1 MKRKFLAALL
11 SLSMVMSVGLN
22 SNVVQAKNSQGD
34 KHEKTTEIVDKLSKL
49 SEGKLIVYAND
60 NSGNEILISGKLSEK
75 RKASGTDA
83 LRYLNEIKELLNLED
98 IDNSFKVASI
108 EKDNLDFTHVKLHQV
123 VKGTRIKD
131 KEINVHFN
139 KAQEIVAINGQY
151 ENKTINIENEAV
163 PAITESKAV
172 EVASNAF
179 KYDSLRKTPTAEK
192 EILLVDGKA
201 YETFKVNVQF
211 DAPAIGNWDVYID
224 AHTENIIKK
233 TSRIRFDGP
242 AAGSGVNVIGETKN
256 INLTLTSSKYYM
268 QDQTKPM
275 TGQIKTYTAN
285 SAQTQPGT
293 IVSNTT
299 STFNTTTFKAAV
311 SAHDYASSVY
321 DFYKN
326 LFSRNSIDNNGMSI
340 ISTVHY
346 GSAYNNAFWDGTQMV
361 YGDGDGSTFTYLSGD
376 LDVVAH
382 EMTHGVTER
391 SANLNYENQSG
402 ALNESMSD
410 VMGVLVQ
417 TYDKYNVKNG
427 GTWTFNSAD
436 WVVGDQIYTPGTSG
450 DALRSLANPTLYNQP
465 AHMNSYQNLPNTEA
479 GDWGGVHTNSGIPNK
494 AGYLV
499 AQAIGNEKT
508 AKIYYRAL
516 TTYMTATTDFQAARN
531 YLVQAATDLYG
542 TGSAEVTAVS
552 NAFDAVGIVP
562 FADTYE
568 PNGTIAQAYA
578 VSSGTTYNS
587 YLASSTDVDYYKLT
601 TSASGTVNVTL
612 SNLAG
617 DYDLYLVNSSGT
629 TLAKSENGSTTSETI
644 NYNASAAGTYY
655 VKVVGYNGAYST
667 TKAYAMKL
675 TFTAGSTSG
684 DLYEPNDTTTQA
696 YGISSGVSYSSYIY
710 TSTDIDYYKFTVST
724 AKSINISLTTLP
736 KDYDLY
742 LYNSAGTLVA
752 KSENGSTTSESITY
766 SAAAGTYYVKV
777 VGYNQVYSSTVK
789 YTLKATY

>member
-1 MKRKFLAALL
+1 MKRKFLSVLL
-11 SLSMVMSVGLN
+11 SLSMVMPVGLN
-22 SNVVQAKNSQGD
+22 ANVVQAQNPQGD
-34 KHEKTTEIVDKLSKL
+34 KHEKTTEIVNKLSKL
-49 SEGKLIVYAND
+49 SEGKLKVYTND
-60 NSGNEILISGKLSEK
+60 KAGNEILISGKLSEK
-75 RKASGTDA
+75 RNSSGSDA
-83 LRYLNEIKELLNLED
+83 LKFLNEIKELLNLEN
-98 IDNSFKVASI
+98 IDNSFKVAAV
-108 EKDNLDFTHVKLHQV
+108 EKDYLGYTHVKLHQV
-123 VKGTRIKD
+123 VKGTKIKD
-131 KEINVHFN
+131 KELNVHFN
-139 KAQEIVAINGQY
+139 KAGEIVAINGQY
-151 ENKTINIENEAV
+151 ENKTIKIENEAI
-163 PAITESKAV
+163 PAVAAAKAV
-172 EVASNAF
+172 ETASKSF
-179 KYDSLRKTPTAEK
+179 QYSSLRNSPSVER
-192 EILLVDGKA
+192 EILLVDGRA
-201 YETFKVNVQF
+201 YDTFKVNIQY
-211 DAPAIGNWDVYID
+211 DAPTIGNWDVYVD
-224 AHTENIIKK
+224 AHTGNIVKK

-242 AAGSGVNVIGETKN
+242 VTGSGINVIGETRN
-256 INLTLTSSKYYM
+256 LNLTLTSSKYYM

-285 SAQTQPGT
+285 NAQTQPGT
-293 IVSNTT
+293 AVSNT
-299 STFNTTTFKAAV
+299 SNSFNTTTFKAAV
-311 SAHDYASSVY
+311 SAHDYAGSVY

-326 LFSRNSIDNNGMSI
+326 LFNRNSIDNNGMSI

-376 LDVVAH
+376 LDVVGH

-410 VMGVLVQ
+410 IMGVLVQ

-427 GTWTFNSAD
+427 GAWTFNSAD

-450 DALRSLANPTLYNQP
+450 DALRSLANPTLYDQP
-465 AHMNSYQNLPNTEA
+465 AHMSNYQNLPNTEA

-531 YLVQAATDLYG
+531 YLVQAATDLYSA
-542 TGSAEVTAVS
+542 GSAEVTAVN
-552 NAFDAVGIVP
+552 NAFDAVGIIP

-568 PNGTIAQAYA
+568 PNGTISQAYA
-578 VSSGTTYNS
+578 VTSGTTYNS
-587 YLASSTDVDYYKLT
+587 YLASSTDVDYYSLT
-601 TSASGTVNVTL
+601 TTAAGTVNVTL

-655 VKVVGYNGAYST
+655 IKVVGYNGAYST
-667 TKAYAMKL
+667 TKAYAMKP
-675 TFTAGSTSG
+675 TFTGGSTSG
-684 DLYEPNDTTTQA
+684 DLYEPNDTLSQA
-696 YGISSGVSYSSYIY
+696 YAIASGTAYSSYIY
-710 TSTDIDYYKFTVST
+710 SSTDVDYYKFTIST
-724 AKSINISLTTLP
+724 TKSINISLTTLP

-752 KSENGSTTSESITY
+752 RSENGSTTSESITY
-766 SAAAGTYYVKV
+766 TAAAGTYYVRV
-777 VGYNQVYSSTVK
+777 VGYNSAYSTTSK